1 MDLCVD
7 MLWDQ
12 PMEQLK
18 QSTACYR
25 EYRAALERRRQAKWR
40 NLAYTID
47 EFARFWVPLCYALA
61 ASFVSAI
68 ELEDRYQTP
77 LNEKTLRT
85 TDITEWKAHRHEGAI
100 FVVDV
105 EGEERASAS
114 RWGVE
119 GAAPSRFPMS
129 DGLGA
134 ITISGLSVGTGMLGL
149 VCAFAAIVVWMWLR
163 ARRRR
168 EKLMEQEVRIHGSQ
182 AMREY
187 TERTSER
194 RKTIAPTPDTAERG
208 FSMKRVSMKRLV
220 S

>member
-25 EYRAALERRRQAKWR
+25 EYRASLERRRQAKWR
-40 NLAYTID
+40 SLAHTID
-47 EFARFWVPLCYALA
+47 EFSRFWVPLCYVLA
-61 ASFVSAI
+61 ICFVGSI
-68 ELEDRYQTP
+68 KLEDRYQTP
-77 LNEKTLRT
+77 MNEKTLRT
-85 TDITEWKAHRHEGAI
+85 TDIAEWKAHRHEGAI

-105 EGEERASAS
+105 EGNERASAS

-119 GAAPSRFPMS
+119 GANENLLRFPMS
-129 DGLGA
+129 DYLAA
-134 ITISGLSVGTGMLGL
+134 IKISGLSVGNGMIGL
-149 VCAFAAIVVWMWLR
+149 VCAFVAIVVWLWLR

-168 EKLMEQEVRIHGSQ
+168 EKQMEQDVRIHGSQ

-194 RKTIAPTPDTAERG
+194 RKTIAPRPDTAKRG
-208 FSMKRVSMKRLV
+208 FSMKRLNRSDA
-220 S
+220 